1 MNGKERIAAIFAHQ
15 PTDRVPIY
23 MGSMSSRIASKVLG
37 RTAYVGGGFM
47 KWREAVALWD
57 GEAAHRE
64 FLEQAKQDALDLAAA
79 LDLDYV
85 RPAYWRDATKPTRKI
100 DDYTFLFGDPE
111 KKWYVM
117 RFDPRTELYNEID
130 RSVDP
135 EPTEADLERYVAYV
149 ERSAALAHPT
159 PASFFNLE
167 NAIAVFGET
176 KAIHGGGIGISI
188 PWYQTYGG
196 QIWLEMAILRPD
208 LVGRILDAKVK
219 TAVKN
224 IKVQAQMGIRYL
236 HGGGDFA
243 GKHGPMYSPQ
253 VFHDLMLP
261 RLQQVSAACKE
272 HGCYHLFASDGDL
285 WPVADDLF
293 GKSGVE
299 GFYEIDKDCGMDLR
313 RLRQRFRHLTLLGG
327 ISSAR
332 LHRGTRQDV
341 EDEVMS
347 ALTVAKEEG
356 SILVGCSNMVVPETP
371 YENFMYM
378 MELLHKHR

>member
-1 MNGKERIAAIFAHQ
+1 VNGKERVAAIFKHQ

-23 MGSMSSRIASKVLG
+23 MGSMSSRIGSKVLG
-37 RTAYVGGGFM
+37 HEAFVGGGFM
-47 KWREAVALWD
+47 KWREAVALWE
-57 GEAAHRE
+57 GEAAHQE
-64 FLEQAKQDALDLAAA
+64 FVEQSKQDALDLVAA

-85 RPAYWRDATKPTRKI
+85 RPAYWRDTNKPTKKI
-100 DDYTFLFGDPE
+100 DDYTFFFGDPE
-111 KKWYVM
+111 KTWYVM
-117 RFDPRTELYNEID
+117 RYNPRTELYNQID
-130 RSVDP
+130 HSAEP
-135 EPTEADLERYVAYV
+135 EPTEEDLERYVESVESHA
-149 ERSAALAHPT
+149 ERSAPKPT
-159 PASFFNLE
+159 SYFNLL
-167 NAIAVFGET
+167 NAIAVYGDT
-176 KAIHGGGIGISI
+176 KGIQGGGVGISI

-219 TAVKN
+219 IAIKN
-224 IKVQAQMGIRYL
+224 IKVQAQMGVWYL

-272 HGCYHLFASDGDL
+272 HGCYHLFASDGNL

-313 RLRQRFRHLTLLGG
+313 RLRQTFPHLTLLGG

-332 LHRGTRQDV
+332 LHRGTLQDV
-341 EDEVMS
+341 ENEVMS
-347 ALTVAKEEG
+347 AITVAKEEG
-356 SILVGCSNMVVPETP
+356 SIMVGCSNMVVPETP